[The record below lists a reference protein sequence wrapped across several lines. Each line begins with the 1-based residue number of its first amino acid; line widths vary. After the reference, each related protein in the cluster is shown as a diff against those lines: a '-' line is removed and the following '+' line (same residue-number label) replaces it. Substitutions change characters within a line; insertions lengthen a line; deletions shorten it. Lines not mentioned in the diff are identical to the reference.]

1 MIKTQIVLYAIVY
14 NKNDM
19 KYRILSDTS
28 TSYKDC
34 LCELKN
40 TISFEEQVSEF
51 FHSYFDLDSSYV
63 KFVSLEP
70 DITNETLNLPVYCL
84 VPYSTSIKK
93 GYLIPVYPYALHI
106 SNVRK
111 LLSMV

>member
-1 MIKTQIVLYAIVY
+1 MIKTQIVLYPIVY

-19 KYRILSDTS
+19 KYRILSDDPEIYS
-28 TSYKDC
+28 ECFDHLKD
-34 LCELKN
+34 N
-40 TISFEEQVSEF
+40 IPFDEQLSILF
-51 FHSYFDLDSSYV
+51 NSYFYLDASYV

-70 DITNETLNLPVYCL
+70 EIKDKILKLPVYCL
-84 VPYSTSIKK
+84 VPYSTSPKK
-93 GYLIPVYPYALHI
+93 GYLIPIYPYALHI